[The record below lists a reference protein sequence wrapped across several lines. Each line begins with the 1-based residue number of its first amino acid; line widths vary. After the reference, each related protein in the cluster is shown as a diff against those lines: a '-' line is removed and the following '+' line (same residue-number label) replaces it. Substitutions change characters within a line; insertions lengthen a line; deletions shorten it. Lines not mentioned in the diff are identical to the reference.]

1 MNTNLKKSFIIIS
14 MLFLIII
21 CASSIVSAN
30 EIDSINET
38 VAADEVNVENGSDW
52 DELYVN
58 NEIDESGDGSQDH
71 PFKTV
76 KEAINFGNSKE
87 NPVTINIH
95 SGTYK
100 EKEMKITNNMVI
112 QSYDGDVTFD
122 AKNRGWFLYS
132 TNPENNLTLIGL
144 IFKNGIRYDNDDSTQ
159 GGVVKTEGHIDVV
172 NCTFEHNFGGTG
184 GGINSH
190 NGANIINST
199 FRYNKAEY
207 NGAGI
212 YVIDGQTNIINCVFH
227 DNYAKRQGGAIRIQG
242 STYIENST
250 FYNNTAKLI
259 GSNGYAGFAGNGG
272 AVRVTDGDLNIESS
286 VFKNNSAHFA
296 GGAIS
301 VGDDSQYSTTHYQLN
316 INNSTFDG
324 NTAVFGGGIEAND
337 GINLTNSILSNN
349 TSPYTVSAKHG
360 LGSGVY
366 VLNGDSVLS
375 GNTITDNTNPYNSFS
390 PTIYSHGGN
399 VVENSNEWGND
410 NNRIQTN
417 NGKTTNGI
425 TTQPKVNKPEISIYT
440 QPSGNT
446 QIPETITNPE
456 NTQNPGTIA
465 NPENTHNPE
474 TTQDSKQTANNDDNE
489 PNTAQND
496 NSNNEITKQSSID
509 SNSNFTSDNSDKKN
523 SENNPSSNNMVKTNS
538 SNELNDVNPKS
549 GSKADIGESSESLKV
564 EPEPYSESSTAHEI
578 SALKS
583 ITQNNNFTIPSLII
597 IIIMVLAFIIG
608 YRRKQKEY

>member
-1 MNTNLKKSFIIIS
+1 MNTNLKKSLIIIS
-14 MLFLIII
+14 ITLITLILASTVV
-21 CASSIVSAN
+21 CAN
-30 EIDSINET
+30 DIDSNNENIT
-38 VAADEVNVENGSDW
+38 ADEIEVETSNDW

-100 EKEMKITNNMVI
+100 EKEMKITNNMII
-112 QSYDGDVTFD
+112 QSYDGEVTFD
-122 AKNRGWFLYS
+122 ANNRGWFLYS
-132 TNPENNLTLIGL
+132 TNPKNNLTLIGL
-144 IFKNGIRYDNDDSTQ
+144 IFKNGIRYDYDDSTQ

-250 FYNNTAKLI
+250 FYDNTASLTE
-259 GSNGYAGFAGNGG
+259 GNGYTGFAGNGG

-286 VFKNNSAHFA
+286 IFKNNSAHFA

-324 NTAVFGGGIEAND
+324 NSAIFGAGIEAND
-337 GINLTNSILSNN
+337 GINMTNSVLTNNSV
-349 TSPYTVSAKHG
+349 PYTVSAKHG

-366 VLNGDSVLS
+366 VLNGDSILS
-375 GNTITDNTNPYNSFS
+375 GNTIKDNTNSYNSYC
-390 PTIYSHGGN
+390 PTIYSHSGN
-399 VVENSNEWGND
+399 VAEDNNEWGLND
-410 NNRIQTN
+410 NRRIETN
-417 NGKTTNGI
+417 NGKTTNEI
-425 TTQPKVNKPEISIYT
+425 ATQPTVNKPTISI
-440 QPSGNT
+440 QSNNANKNT
-446 QIPETITNPE
+446 QTSDNIPIS
-456 NTQNPGTIA
+456 
-465 NPENTHNPE
+465 
-474 TTQDSKQTANNDDNE
+474 QDSPKDNDANQQTTTNDHTNQQ
-489 PNTAQND
+489 TSAND
-496 NSNNEITKQSSID
+496 NLINKITKSSL
-509 SNSNFTSDNSDKKN
+509 SGQNSNFTSDTTNQN
-523 SENNPSSNNMVKTNS
+523 SENNHDSNNMVKTNS
-538 SNELNDVNPKS
+538 SNELNDANPKN
-549 GSKADIGESSESLKV
+549 GENADIGESSESLNV
-564 EPEPYSESSTAHEI
+564 EPEPYSQSSNAHEI

-583 ITQNNNFTIPSLII
+583 ITQNQFTLPSII
-597 IIIMVLAFIIG
+597 IILIMVLAFIIG
-608 YRRKQKEY
+608 YKRKQNEY

>member
-1 MNTNLKKSFIIIS
+1 

-30 EIDSINET
+30 NIDSINET
-38 VAADEVNVENGSDW
+38 ITADESNIENSSDW

-122 AKNRGWFLYS
+122 ANNRGWFLYS
-132 TNPENNLTLIGL
+132 TNPKNNLTLIGL
-144 IFKNGIRYDNDDSTQ
+144 IFINGIRYDNDDSTQ

-250 FYNNTAKLI
+250 FYDNTASLTE
-259 GSNGYAGFAGNGG
+259 GDGYTGFAGNGG

-286 VFKNNSAHFA
+286 VFMNNSAHFA

-390 PTIYSHGGN
+390 PTIYSYGGN
-399 VVENSNEWGND
+399 VVENNNDWGND

-425 TTQPKVNKPEISIYT
+425 TTQPKVNKPEINIYAK
-440 QPSGNT
+440 SGNT
-446 QIPETITNPE
+446 QSPESTSNAE
-456 NTQNPGTIA
+456 NTQNPGTTLD
-465 NPENTHNPE
+465 N
-474 TTQDSKQTANNDDNE
+474 KQTTPNNDNE
-489 PNTAQND
+489 QNAAQND
-496 NSNNEITKQSSID
+496 NSNNKITKQSSID
-509 SNSNFTSDNSDKKN
+509 SNSNFTSDNTDKKN
-523 SENNPSSNNMVKTNS
+523 SENAHSSNNMVKTNN

-549 GSKADIGESSESLKV
+549 GSQADIGENSDSLKV

-583 ITQNNNFTIPSLII
+583 ITQNQITIPSII
-597 IIIMVLAFIIG
+597 IILIMTLAFIIG
-608 YRRKQKEY
+608 YKRKQNEY

>member
-1 MNTNLKKSFIIIS
+1 MNTNLKNIVPIIS
-14 MLFLIII
+14 MIFIILI
-21 CASSIVSAN
+21 SLSIVSATDM
-30 EIDSINET
+30 DSDNET
-38 VAADEVNVENGSDW
+38 VTSQEVEGADNW
-52 DELYVN
+52 DDLYVN
-58 NEIDESGDGSQDH
+58 NEIDESGNGSELH
-71 PFKTV
+71 PFKTI

-95 SGTYK
+95 SGTYN
-100 EKEMKITNNMVI
+100 EKEMKITNNMII
-112 QSYDGDVTFD
+112 QSYGGDVTLD

-132 TNPENNLTLIGL
+132 ANPENNLTLKGL

-159 GGVVKTEGHIDVV
+159 GGVVKTEGHIDVI

-212 YVIDGQTNIINCVFH
+212 YVIDGQTNIINCTFH
-227 DNYAKRQGGAIRIQG
+227 DNYAKRQGGAVRIQG

-250 FYNNTAKLI
+250 FYNNTASLTE
-259 GSNGYAGFAGNGG
+259 GDGYTGFAGNGG

-286 VFKNNSAHFA
+286 TFKNNSAHFA

-301 VGDDSQYSTTHYQLN
+301 AGDDSQYSTKHYQVN

-337 GINLTNSILSNN
+337 GINLTNSILTNN
-349 TSPYTVSAKHG
+349 SSPYTVSAKHG

-375 GNTITDNTNPYNSFS
+375 GNTIKDNANSYNSFS
-390 PTIYSHGGN
+390 PTIYSYGGN
-399 VVENSNEWGND
+399 VAENNNEWGED
-410 NNRIQTN
+410 SNRIQTN
-417 NGKTTNGI
+417 NGKTSNEISTYPI
-425 TTQPKVNKPEISIYT
+425 VNKPTINLQTRNANKNT
-440 QPSGNT
+440 QTSGNT
-446 QIPETITNPE
+446 RIPQGNPNDDVKHDDINDNANKQSGE
-456 NTQNPGTIA
+456 NDDIIDA
-465 NPENTHNPE
+465 AIKKSDSHSHNP
-474 TTQDSKQTANNDDNE
+474 
-489 PNTAQND
+489 NTNFT
-496 NSNNEITKQSSID
+496 S
-509 SNSNFTSDNSDKKN
+509 SNSNQKT
-523 SENNPSSNNMVKTNS
+523 SENKYRSDNMVKSNNS
-538 SNELNDVNPKS
+538 NDLNDVNPKS
-549 GSKADIGESSESLKV
+549 GLQADIGETSDSLKV

-583 ITQNNNFTIPSLII
+583 ISQNKFTIPSII
-597 IIIMVLAFIIG
+597 IILIMVLAFIIG

>member
-1 MNTNLKKSFIIIS
+1 

-212 YVIDGQTNIINCVFH
+212 YVIDGQTNIVNCVFH

-250 FYNNTAKLI
+250 FDNNTASLTE
-259 GSNGYAGFAGNGG
+259 GNGYTGFAGNGG
-272 AVRVTDGDLNIESS
+272 AVRVTDGDLNIESCT
-286 VFKNNSAHFA
+286 FRNNSAHFA

-324 NTAVFGGGIEAND
+324 NSAVFGAGIEAND
-337 GINLTNSILSNN
+337 GINMTNSILTNN
-349 TSPYTVSAKHG
+349 SSPYTVSAKHG

-375 GNTITDNTNPYNSFS
+375 GNTIKDNTNPYNSYS
-390 PTIYSHGGN
+390 PTIYSHSGN
-399 VVENSNEWGND
+399 VAENNNEWGD
-410 NNRIQTN
+410 DTNRIQTN
-417 NGKTTNGI
+417 NGKTTNEI
-425 TTQPKVNKPEISIYT
+425 TTQPTVKKPAINIQNRNTNKNVQTSESTPNNNAEHT
-440 QPSGNT
+440 DKKDNT
-446 QIPETITNPE
+446 NQ
-456 NTQNPGTIA
+456 
-465 NPENTHNPE
+465 
-474 TTQDSKQTANNDDNE
+474 QTAE
-489 PNTAQND
+489 ND
-496 NSNNEITKQSSID
+496 NILDKLIKKSD
-509 SNSNFTSDNSDKKN
+509 SRANTNFTSSDSNQKV
-523 SENNPSSNNMVKTNS
+523 SENKYKSNNMVKSNN

-549 GSKADIGESSESLKV
+549 GSQADIGETSDSLKV

-583 ITQNNNFTIPSLII
+583 IAQNKFTIPSII
-597 IIIMVLAFIIG
+597 IILIMVLAFIIG

>member
-1 MNTNLKKSFIIIS
+1 LIIIS
-14 MLFLIII
+14 ITLITFILASTVV
-21 CASSIVSAN
+21 CAN
-30 EIDSINET
+30 DIDSNNENIT
-38 VAADEVNVENGSDW
+38 ADEIEVETSNDW

-95 SGTYK
+95 SGTYN
-100 EKEMKITNNMVI
+100 EKEMKITNNMII
-112 QSYDGDVTFD
+112 QSYDGEVTFD
-122 AKNRGWFLYS
+122 ANNRGWFLYS
-132 TNPENNLTLIGL
+132 TNPKNNLTLIGL
-144 IFKNGIRYDNDDSTQ
+144 IFKNGIRYDYDDSTQ

-250 FYNNTAKLI
+250 FYDNTASLTE
-259 GSNGYAGFAGNGG
+259 GNGYTGFAGNGG

-286 VFKNNSAHFA
+286 IFKNNSAHFA

-324 NTAVFGGGIEAND
+324 NSAIFGAGIEAND
-337 GINLTNSILSNN
+337 GINMTNSVLTNNSV
-349 TSPYTVSAKHG
+349 PYTVSAKHG

-366 VLNGDSVLS
+366 VLNGDSILS
-375 GNTITDNTNPYNSFS
+375 GNTIKDNTNSYNSYC
-390 PTIYSHGGN
+390 PTIYSHSGN
-399 VVENSNEWGND
+399 VAEDNNEWGLND
-410 NNRIQTN
+410 NRRIETN
-417 NGKTTNGI
+417 NGKTTNEI
-425 TTQPKVNKPEISIYT
+425 ATQPTVNKPTISI
-440 QPSGNT
+440 QSNNANKNT
-446 QIPETITNPE
+446 QTSDNIPIS
-456 NTQNPGTIA
+456 
-465 NPENTHNPE
+465 
-474 TTQDSKQTANNDDNE
+474 QDSPKDNDANQQTTTNDHTNQQ
-489 PNTAQND
+489 TSAND
-496 NSNNEITKQSSID
+496 NLINKITKSSL
-509 SNSNFTSDNSDKKN
+509 SGQNSNFTSDTTNQN
-523 SENNPSSNNMVKTNS
+523 SENNHDSNNMVKTNNT
-538 SNELNDVNPKS
+538 NELNNANPKN
-549 GSKADIGESSESLKV
+549 GENADIGESSESLNV
-564 EPEPYSESSTAHEI
+564 EPEPYSQSSNAHEI

-583 ITQNNNFTIPSLII
+583 ITQNQFTLPSII
-597 IIIMVLAFIIG
+597 VILIMVLAFIIG
-608 YRRKQKEY
+608 YKRNQNEY

>member
-1 MNTNLKKSFIIIS
+1 MNTSLKKPFILIS

-30 EIDSINET
+30 DIDSINET
-38 VAADEVNVENGSDW
+38 VVADEGNIENGSDW

-76 KEAINFGNSKE
+76 KEAITFGNSKE

-122 AKNRGWFLYS
+122 ANNRGWFLYS
-132 TNPENNLTLIGL
+132 TNPKNNLTLIGL

-190 NGANIINST
+190 NGANIFNST
-199 FRYNKAEY
+199 FRNNKAEY

-212 YVIDGQTNIINCVFH
+212 YVINGQTNIINCVFH
-227 DNYAKRQGGAIRIQG
+227 DNFAKRQGGAIRIQG
-242 STYIENST
+242 PTYIENST
-250 FYNNTAKLI
+250 FYNNTASLTE
-259 GSNGYAGFAGNGG
+259 GNGYTGFAGNGG

-324 NTAVFGGGIEAND
+324 NSAIFGGGIEAND

-399 VVENSNEWGND
+399 VDENNNEWGND

-417 NGKTTNGI
+417 NGKTTNEI
-425 TTQPKVNKPEISIYT
+425 TTQPKVNKPTIHIYT
-440 QPSGNT
+440 KTSGNT
-446 QIPETITNPE
+446 QIPETSQNTE
-456 NTQNPGTIA
+456 NTPKDN
-465 NPENTHNPE
+465 ENN
-474 TTQDSKQTANNDDNE
+474 KQTIPNNNANKQNAA
-489 PNTAQND
+489 TND
-496 NSNNEITKQSSID
+496 NSNNEIANKL
-509 SNSNFTSDNSDKKN
+509 SNSNSNRNSSSENTNKN
-523 SENNPSSNNMVKTNS
+523 SENTYSSNNMVKTNS
-538 SNELNDVNPKS
+538 SNELNDINSKS
-549 GSKADIGESSESLKV
+549 GSQADIGESSDSLKV

-583 ITQNNNFTIPSLII
+583 ITQNNFTIPAII
-597 IIIMVLAFIIG
+597 IILIMVLAFIIG

>member
-1 MNTNLKKSFIIIS
+1 MNTNLKKSLIIIS
-14 MLFLIII
+14 ITLITLILASTVV
-21 CASSIVSAN
+21 CAN
-30 EIDSINET
+30 DIDSNNENIT
-38 VAADEVNVENGSDW
+38 ADEIEVETSNDW

-58 NEIDESGDGSQDH
+58 NKIDESGDGSQDH

-100 EKEMKITNNMVI
+100 EKEMKITNNMII
-112 QSYDGDVTFD
+112 QSYDGEVTFD
-122 AKNRGWFLYS
+122 ANNRGWFLYS
-132 TNPENNLTLIGL
+132 TNPKNNLTLIGL
-144 IFKNGIRYDNDDSTQ
+144 IFKNGIRYDYDDSTQ

-250 FYNNTAKLI
+250 FYDNTASLTE
-259 GSNGYAGFAGNGG
+259 GNGYTGFAGNGG

-286 VFKNNSAHFA
+286 IFKNNSAHFA

-324 NTAVFGGGIEAND
+324 NSAIFGAGIEAND
-337 GINLTNSILSNN
+337 GINMTNSVLTNNSV
-349 TSPYTVSAKHG
+349 PYTVSAKHG

-366 VLNGDSVLS
+366 VLNGDSILS
-375 GNTITDNTNPYNSFS
+375 GNTIKDNTNSYNSYC
-390 PTIYSHGGN
+390 PTIYSHSGN
-399 VVENSNEWGND
+399 VAEDNNEWGLND
-410 NNRIQTN
+410 NRRIETN
-417 NGKTTNGI
+417 NGKTTNEI
-425 TTQPKVNKPEISIYT
+425 ATQTTVNKPTINIYT
-440 QPSGNT
+440 KTSSNT
-446 QIPETITNPE
+446 QIPESTPNPENAQIPESTPNPE
-456 NTQNPGTIA
+456 NTQIPG
-465 NPENTHNPE
+465 
-474 TTQDSKQTANNDDNE
+474 TTQDNKQTTNNNGNE
-489 PNTAQND
+489 QNAAQND

-509 SNSNFTSDNSDKKN
+509 LNSNFTSDNTNKKN
-523 SENNPSSNNMVKTNS
+523 SENAYSSNNMVKTNS
-538 SNELNDVNPKS
+538 SNELNDANPKN
-549 GSKADIGESSESLKV
+549 GENADIGESSESLNV
-564 EPEPYSESSTAHEI
+564 EPEPYSQSSNAHEI
-578 SALKS
+578 SAIKS
-583 ITQNNNFTIPSLII
+583 ITQNNFTIPSLII
-597 IIIMVLAFIIG
+597 ILIMVLAFIIG
-608 YRRKQKEY
+608 YRRKQIEY

>member
-1 MNTNLKKSFIIIS
+1 MNTNLKKSLIIIS
-14 MLFLIII
+14 ITLITLILASTVV
-21 CASSIVSAN
+21 CAN
-30 EIDSINET
+30 DIDSNNENIT
-38 VAADEVNVENGSDW
+38 ADEIEVETSNDW

-100 EKEMKITNNMVI
+100 EKEMKITNNMII
-112 QSYDGDVTFD
+112 QSYDGEVTFD
-122 AKNRGWFLYS
+122 ANNRGWFLYS
-132 TNPENNLTLIGL
+132 TNPKNNLTLIGL
-144 IFKNGIRYDNDDSTQ
+144 IFKNGIRYDYDDSTQ

-250 FYNNTAKLI
+250 FYDNTASLTE
-259 GSNGYAGFAGNGG
+259 GNGYTGFAGNGG

-286 VFKNNSAHFA
+286 IFKNNSAHFA

-324 NTAVFGGGIEAND
+324 NSAIFGAGIEAND
-337 GINLTNSILSNN
+337 GINMTNSVLTNNSV
-349 TSPYTVSAKHG
+349 PYTVSAKHG

-366 VLNGDSVLS
+366 VLNGDSILS
-375 GNTITDNTNPYNSFS
+375 GNTIKDNTNSYNSYC

-399 VVENSNEWGND
+399 VAEDNNEWGLND
-410 NNRIQTN
+410 NRRIETN
-417 NGKTTNGI
+417 NGKTTNEI
-425 TTQPKVNKPEISIYT
+425 ATQPTVNKPTISI
-440 QPSGNT
+440 QSNNANKNT
-446 QIPETITNPE
+446 QTSDNIPIS
-456 NTQNPGTIA
+456 
-465 NPENTHNPE
+465 
-474 TTQDSKQTANNDDNE
+474 QDSPKDNDANQQTTTNDHTNQQ
-489 PNTAQND
+489 TSAND
-496 NSNNEITKQSSID
+496 NLINKITKSSL
-509 SNSNFTSDNSDKKN
+509 SGQNSNFTSDTTNQN
-523 SENNPSSNNMVKTNS
+523 SENNHDSNNMVKTNNT
-538 SNELNDVNPKS
+538 NELNNANPKN
-549 GSKADIGESSESLKV
+549 GENTDIGESSESLNV
-564 EPEPYSESSTAHEI
+564 EPEPYSQSSNAHEI

-583 ITQNNNFTIPSLII
+583 ITQNQFTLPSII
-597 IIIMVLAFIIG
+597 VILIMVLAFIIG
-608 YRRKQKEY
+608 YKRKQNEY

>member
-14 MLFLIII
+14 MLFLTII

-30 EIDSINET
+30 DIDSINET
-38 VAADEVNVENGSDW
+38 VAADEDNIENSPFW

-100 EKEMKITNNMVI
+100 EKEMKITNNMII

-122 AKNRGWFLYS
+122 ANNRGWFLYS
-132 TNPENNLTLIGL
+132 TNPKNNLTLIGL
-144 IFKNGIRYDNDDSTQ
+144 IFKNGIRYDYDDSTQ

-250 FYNNTAKLI
+250 FYDNTASLTE
-259 GSNGYAGFAGNGG
+259 GNGYTGFAGNGG

-286 VFKNNSAHFA
+286 IFKNNSAHFA

-324 NTAVFGGGIEAND
+324 NSAIFGAGIEAND
-337 GINLTNSILSNN
+337 GINMTNSVLTNNSV
-349 TSPYTVSAKHG
+349 PYTVSAKHG

-366 VLNGDSVLS
+366 VLNGDSILS
-375 GNTITDNTNPYNSFS
+375 GNTIKDNTNSYNSYC
-390 PTIYSHGGN
+390 PTIYSHSGN
-399 VVENSNEWGND
+399 VAEDNNEWGLND
-410 NNRIQTN
+410 NRRIETN
-417 NGKTTNGI
+417 NGKTTNEI
-425 TTQPKVNKPEISIYT
+425 ATQPTVNKPTISI
-440 QPSGNT
+440 QSNNANKNT
-446 QIPETITNPE
+446 QTSDNIPIS
-456 NTQNPGTIA
+456 
-465 NPENTHNPE
+465 
-474 TTQDSKQTANNDDNE
+474 QDSPKDNDANQQTTTNDHTNQQ
-489 PNTAQND
+489 TSAND
-496 NSNNEITKQSSID
+496 NLINKITKSSL
-509 SNSNFTSDNSDKKN
+509 SGQNSNFTSDTTNQN
-523 SENNPSSNNMVKTNS
+523 SENNHDSNNMVKTNNT
-538 SNELNDVNPKS
+538 NELNNANPKN
-549 GSKADIGESSESLKV
+549 GENADIGESSESLNV
-564 EPEPYSESSTAHEI
+564 EPEPYSQSSNAHEI

-583 ITQNNNFTIPSLII
+583 ITQNQFTLPSII
-597 IIIMVLAFIIG
+597 VILIMVLAFIIG
-608 YRRKQKEY
+608 YKRKQNEY

>member
-1 MNTNLKKSFIIIS
+1 MNTNLKKSLIIIS
-14 MLFLIII
+14 ITLITLILASTVV
-21 CASSIVSAN
+21 CAN
-30 EIDSINET
+30 DIDSNNENIT
-38 VAADEVNVENGSDW
+38 ADEIEVETSNDW

-100 EKEMKITNNMVI
+100 EKEMKITNNMII
-112 QSYDGDVTFD
+112 QSYDGEVTFD
-122 AKNRGWFLYS
+122 ANNRGWFLYS
-132 TNPENNLTLIGL
+132 TNPKNNLTLIGL
-144 IFKNGIRYDNDDSTQ
+144 IFKNGIRYDYDDSTQ

-250 FYNNTAKLI
+250 FYDNTASLTE
-259 GSNGYAGFAGNGG
+259 GNGYTGFAGNGG

-286 VFKNNSAHFA
+286 IFKNNSAHFA

-324 NTAVFGGGIEAND
+324 NSAIFGAGIEAND
-337 GINLTNSILSNN
+337 GINMTNSVLTNNSV
-349 TSPYTVSAKHG
+349 PYTVSAKHG

-366 VLNGDSVLS
+366 VLNGDSILS
-375 GNTITDNTNPYNSFS
+375 GNTIKDNTNSYNSYC
-390 PTIYSHGGN
+390 PTIYSHSGN
-399 VVENSNEWGND
+399 VAEDNNEWGLND
-410 NNRIQTN
+410 NRRIETN
-417 NGKTTNGI
+417 NGKTTNEI
-425 TTQPKVNKPEISIYT
+425 ATQPTVNKPTISI
-440 QPSGNT
+440 QSNNANKNT
-446 QIPETITNPE
+446 QTSDNIPIS
-456 NTQNPGTIA
+456 
-465 NPENTHNPE
+465 
-474 TTQDSKQTANNDDNE
+474 QDSPKDNDANQQTTTNDHTNQQ
-489 PNTAQND
+489 TSAND
-496 NSNNEITKQSSID
+496 NLINKITKSSL
-509 SNSNFTSDNSDKKN
+509 SGQNSNFTSDTTNQN
-523 SENNPSSNNMVKTNS
+523 SENNHDSNNMVKTNNT
-538 SNELNDVNPKS
+538 NELNNANPKN
-549 GSKADIGESSESLKV
+549 GENADIGESSESLNV
-564 EPEPYSESSTAHEI
+564 EPEPYSQSSNAHEI

-583 ITQNNNFTIPSLII
+583 ITQNQFTLPSII
-597 IIIMVLAFIIG
+597 IILIMVLAFIIG
-608 YRRKQKEY
+608 YKRKQNEY

>member
-14 MLFLIII
+14 MLFLTII

-30 EIDSINET
+30 DIDSINET
-38 VAADEVNVENGSDW
+38 VAADEDNIENNPVW

-100 EKEMKITNNMVI
+100 EKEMKISNNMII
-112 QSYDGDVTFD
+112 QSYDGEVTFD
-122 AKNRGWFLYS
+122 ANNRGWFLYS
-132 TNPENNLTLIGL
+132 TNPKNNLTLIGL
-144 IFKNGIRYDNDDSTQ
+144 IFKNGIRYDYDDSTQ

-250 FYNNTAKLI
+250 FYDNTASLTE
-259 GSNGYAGFAGNGG
+259 GNGYTGFAGNGG

-286 VFKNNSAHFA
+286 IFKNNSAHFA

-324 NTAVFGGGIEAND
+324 NSAIFGAGIEAND
-337 GINLTNSILSNN
+337 GINMTNSVLTNNSV
-349 TSPYTVSAKHG
+349 PYTVSAKHG

-366 VLNGDSVLS
+366 VLNGDSILS
-375 GNTITDNTNPYNSFS
+375 GNTIKDNTNSYNSYC
-390 PTIYSHGGN
+390 PTIYSHSGN
-399 VVENSNEWGND
+399 VAEDNNEWGLND
-410 NNRIQTN
+410 NRRIETN
-417 NGKTTNGI
+417 NGKTTNEI
-425 TTQPKVNKPEISIYT
+425 ATQPTVNKPTISI
-440 QPSGNT
+440 QSNNANKNT
-446 QIPETITNPE
+446 QTSDNIPIS
-456 NTQNPGTIA
+456 
-465 NPENTHNPE
+465 
-474 TTQDSKQTANNDDNE
+474 QDSPKDNDADQQTTTNDHTNQQ
-489 PNTAQND
+489 TSAND
-496 NSNNEITKQSSID
+496 NLINKITKSSL
-509 SNSNFTSDNSDKKN
+509 SGQNSNFTSDTTNQN
-523 SENNPSSNNMVKTNS
+523 SENNHDSNNMVKTNNT
-538 SNELNDVNPKS
+538 NELNNANPKN
-549 GSKADIGESSESLKV
+549 GENADIGESSESLNV
-564 EPEPYSESSTAHEI
+564 EPEPYSQSSNAHEI

-583 ITQNNNFTIPSLII
+583 ITQNQFTLPSII
-597 IIIMVLAFIIG
+597 MILIMVLAFIIG
-608 YRRKQKEY
+608 YKRKQNEY

>member
-1 MNTNLKKSFIIIS
+1 MNTNLKKSLIIIS
-14 MLFLIII
+14 ITLITLIL
-21 CASSIVSAN
+21 ASTVVFAN
-30 EIDSINET
+30 DIDSNNENIT
-38 VAADEVNVENGSDW
+38 ADEIEVETSNDW

-100 EKEMKITNNMVI
+100 EKEMKITNNMII
-112 QSYDGDVTFD
+112 QSYDGEVTFD
-122 AKNRGWFLYS
+122 ANNRGWFLYS
-132 TNPENNLTLIGL
+132 TNPKNNLTLIGL
-144 IFKNGIRYDNDDSTQ
+144 IFKNGIRYDYDDSTQ

-250 FYNNTAKLI
+250 FYDNTASLTE
-259 GSNGYAGFAGNGG
+259 GNGYTGFAGNGG

-286 VFKNNSAHFA
+286 IFKNNSAHFA

-324 NTAVFGGGIEAND
+324 NSAIFGAGIEAND
-337 GINLTNSILSNN
+337 GINMTNSVLTNNSV
-349 TSPYTVSAKHG
+349 PYTVSAKHG

-366 VLNGDSVLS
+366 VLNGDSILS
-375 GNTITDNTNPYNSFS
+375 GNTIKDNTNSYNSYC
-390 PTIYSHGGN
+390 PTIYSHNGN
-399 VVENSNEWGND
+399 VAEDNNQWGSND
-410 NNRIQTN
+410 NRRIETN
-417 NGKTTNGI
+417 NGKTTNEI
-425 TTQPKVNKPEISIYT
+425 ATQPTVNKPTISI
-440 QPSGNT
+440 QSNNANKNT
-446 QIPETITNPE
+446 QTSDNIPIS
-456 NTQNPGTIA
+456 
-465 NPENTHNPE
+465 
-474 TTQDSKQTANNDDNE
+474 QDSPKDNDANQQTTTNDHTNQQ
-489 PNTAQND
+489 TSAND
-496 NSNNEITKQSSID
+496 NLINKITKSSL
-509 SNSNFTSDNSDKKN
+509 SGQNSNFTSDTTNQN
-523 SENNPSSNNMVKTNS
+523 SENNHDSNNMVKTNNT
-538 SNELNDVNPKS
+538 NELNNANPKN
-549 GSKADIGESSESLKV
+549 GENADIGESSESLNV
-564 EPEPYSESSTAHEI
+564 EPEPYSQSSNAHEI

-583 ITQNNNFTIPSLII
+583 ITQNQFTLPSII
-597 IIIMVLAFIIG
+597 IILIMVLAFIIG
-608 YRRKQKEY
+608 YKRKQNEY

>member
-30 EIDSINET
+30 DIDSINET
-38 VAADEVNVENGSDW
+38 IVSDEGNIENSSNW

-242 STYIENST
+242 PTYIENST
-250 FYNNTAKLI
+250 FYNNTASLTE
-259 GSNGYAGFAGNGG
+259 GDGYTGFAGNGG

-425 TTQPKVNKPEISIYT
+425 TTQPKVNKPEINIYT
-440 QPSGNT
+440 QPSGKT
-446 QIPETITNPE
+446 QIPEATQNTE
-456 NTQNPGTIA
+456 NTPKDN
-465 NPENTHNPE
+465 ENN
-474 TTQDSKQTANNDDNE
+474 KQTTNNDNA
-489 PNTAQND
+489 NKQNAAQND
-496 NSNNEITKQSSID
+496 NSNNEITNKQISSN
-509 SNSNFTSDNSDKKN
+509 SNSNFTSENANKKN
-523 SENNPSSNNMVKTNS
+523 SENAYSSNNMVKTNN

-549 GSKADIGESSESLKV
+549 GSQADIGESSDNLKV
-564 EPEPYSESSTAHEI
+564 EPEPYSESSTTHEI

-583 ITQNNNFTIPSLII
+583 TTQNKFTIPSII
-597 IIIMVLAFIIG
+597 IILIMVLAFIIG

>member
-1 MNTNLKKSFIIIS
+1 MNTNLKKSLIIIS
-14 MLFLIII
+14 ITLITLILASTVV
-21 CASSIVSAN
+21 CAN
-30 EIDSINET
+30 DIDSNNENIT
-38 VAADEVNVENGSDW
+38 ADEIEVETSNDW

-100 EKEMKITNNMVI
+100 EKEMKITNNMII
-112 QSYDGDVTFD
+112 QSYDGEVTFD
-122 AKNRGWFLYS
+122 ANNRGWFLYS
-132 TNPENNLTLIGL
+132 TNPKNNLTLIGL
-144 IFKNGIRYDNDDSTQ
+144 IFKNGIRYDYDDSTQ

-250 FYNNTAKLI
+250 FYDNTASLTE
-259 GSNGYAGFAGNGG
+259 GNGYTGFAGNGG

-286 VFKNNSAHFA
+286 IFKNNSAHFA

-324 NTAVFGGGIEAND
+324 NSAIFGAGIEAND
-337 GINLTNSILSNN
+337 GINMTNSVLTNNSV
-349 TSPYTVSAKHG
+349 PYTVSAKHG

-366 VLNGDSVLS
+366 VLNGDSILS
-375 GNTITDNTNPYNSFS
+375 GNTIKDNTNSYNSYC
-390 PTIYSHGGN
+390 PTIYSHSGN
-399 VVENSNEWGND
+399 VAEDNNEWGLND
-410 NNRIQTN
+410 NRRIETN
-417 NGKTTNGI
+417 NGKTTNEI
-425 TTQPKVNKPEISIYT
+425 ATQPTVNKPTISI
-440 QPSGNT
+440 QSNNANKNT
-446 QIPETITNPE
+446 QTSDNIPIS
-456 NTQNPGTIA
+456 
-465 NPENTHNPE
+465 
-474 TTQDSKQTANNDDNE
+474 QDSPKDNDANQQTTTNDHTNQQ
-489 PNTAQND
+489 TSAND
-496 NSNNEITKQSSID
+496 NLINKITKSSL
-509 SNSNFTSDNSDKKN
+509 SGQNSNFTSDTTNQN
-523 SENNPSSNNMVKTNS
+523 SENNHDSNNMVKTNNT
-538 SNELNDVNPKS
+538 NELNNANPKN
-549 GSKADIGESSESLKV
+549 GENADIGESSESLNV
-564 EPEPYSESSTAHEI
+564 EPEPYSQSSNAHEI

-583 ITQNNNFTIPSLII
+583 ITQNQFTLPSII
-597 IIIMVLAFIIG
+597 IILIMVLAFIIG
-608 YRRKQKEY
+608 YKRNQNEY

>member
-1 MNTNLKKSFIIIS
+1 MNSNLKKITAIIS
-14 MLFLIII
+14 MIFIILI
-21 CASSIVSAN
+21 SLSIVSASD
-30 EIDSINET
+30 IDSNNET
-38 VAADEVNVENGSDW
+38 VMPDEIETVDNW
-52 DELYVN
+52 DDLYVN
-58 NEIDESGDGSQDH
+58 NEIDESGDGSELH
-71 PFKTV
+71 PFKSI
-76 KEAINFGNSKE
+76 KEAINFGNSKK

-95 SGTYK
+95 SGTYN
-100 EKEMKITNNMVI
+100 EKEMKITNNMII
-112 QSYDGDVTFD
+112 QSYDGDVTLD

-212 YVIDGQTNIINCVFH
+212 YVIDGQTNIINCTFH

-250 FYNNTAKLI
+250 FYNNTASLTE
-259 GSNGYAGFAGNGG
+259 GNGYTGFAGNGG

-286 VFKNNSAHFA
+286 TFKNNSAHFA

-301 VGDDSQYSTTHYQLN
+301 AGDDSQYSTTHYQLN

-337 GINLTNSILSNN
+337 GINLTNSILTNN
-349 TSPYTVSAKHG
+349 SSPYTVSAKHG

-375 GNTITDNTNPYNSFS
+375 GNTIKDNANSYNSFS
-390 PTIYSHGGN
+390 PTIYAYGGN
-399 VVENSNEWGND
+399 VAENNNEWGED

-417 NGKTTNGI
+417 NGKTSNEI
-425 TTQPKVNKPEISIYT
+425 TTQPTVKKSAVNIQTRKT
-440 QPSGNT
+440 NKNT
-446 QIPETITNPE
+446 QTSENAQIPQ
-456 NTQNPGTIA
+456 NTPNNNVEQTDKKDYD
-465 NPENTHNPE
+465 H
-474 TTQDSKQTANNDDNE
+474 QQTAENDNAIDNLIKKSN
-489 PNTAQND
+489 PHS
-496 NSNNEITKQSSID
+496 NSNNNFTS
-509 SNSNFTSDNSDKKN
+509 SNSNQQDSEDKYK
-523 SENNPSSNNMVKTNS
+523 SNNMVKSNN
-538 SNELNDVNPKS
+538 SNELSDVNPKS
-549 GSKADIGESSESLKV
+549 GSQSDIGESQNSLKV
-564 EPEPYSESSTAHEI
+564 EAEPHSKSSTAHEI

-583 ITQNNNFTIPSLII
+583 ITQNNFTIPSII
-597 IIIMVLAFIIG
+597 IILIMVLAFIIG

>member
-1 MNTNLKKSFIIIS
+1 MNTNLKNITIIIS
-14 MLFLIII
+14 MIFII
-21 CASSIVSAN
+21 SISLSMVSAN
-30 EIDSINET
+30 DIDSNNET
-38 VAADEVNVENGSDW
+38 ITTDAVETTEEW
-52 DELYVN
+52 DDLYVN
-58 NEIDESGDGSQDH
+58 NEIDESGDGSELH

-95 SGTYK
+95 SGTYN
-100 EKEMKITNNMVI
+100 EKEMKITNNMII

-132 TNPENNLTLIGL
+132 ANPENNLTLIGL

-172 NCTFEHNFGGTG
+172 NCTFEHNYGGTG

-212 YVIDGQTNIINCVFH
+212 YVIDGQTNIINCTFH

-242 STYIENST
+242 PTYIENST
-250 FYNNTAKLI
+250 FYNNTASLTE
-259 GSNGYAGFAGNGG
+259 GNGYTGFAGNGG

-286 VFKNNSAHFA
+286 IFKNNSAHFA

-324 NTAVFGGGIEAND
+324 NSAVFGAGIEAND
-337 GINLTNSILSNN
+337 GINLTNSIMTNN
-349 TSPYTVSAKHG
+349 SSPYTVSAKHG

-375 GNTITDNTNPYNSFS
+375 GNTIKDNTNAYNSFS
-390 PTIYSHGGN
+390 PTIYSYGGN
-399 VVENSNEWGND
+399 VAENNNEWGED

-417 NGKTTNGI
+417 NGKTTNEI
-425 TTQPKVNKPEISIYT
+425 TTQPTVNKPTI
-440 QPSGNT
+440 N
-446 QIPETITNPE
+446 IPTKKSNKNSQTSE
-456 NTQNPGTIA
+456 NIP
-465 NPENTHNPE
+465 
-474 TTQDSKQTANNDDNE
+474 TTQDSPNNDDVIQTNE
-489 PNTAQND
+489 NGESAQQTSKSDNPID
-496 NSNNEITKQSSID
+496 KPITKSEPESNNPDTNFTSNSNNQKA
-509 SNSNFTSDNSDKKN
+509 
-523 SENNPSSNNMVKTNS
+523 SENKYDSKNMVKSNN

-549 GSKADIGESSESLKV
+549 GSQADIGESSDSLKV
-564 EPEPYSESSTAHEI
+564 EPEQSSEPSTAHEI
-578 SALKS
+578 STLKS
-583 ITQNNNFTIPSLII
+583 ITQNKFTMPSII
-597 IIIMVLAFIIG
+597 IILIMVLAFIIG

>member
-1 MNTNLKKSFIIIS
+1 
-14 MLFLIII
+14 MLFLTII

-30 EIDSINET
+30 DIDSINET
-38 VAADEVNVENGSDW
+38 VAADEDNIENSPFW

-100 EKEMKITNNMVI
+100 EKEMKITNNMII

-122 AKNRGWFLYS
+122 ANNRGWFLYS
-132 TNPENNLTLIGL
+132 TNPKNNLTLIGL
-144 IFKNGIRYDNDDSTQ
+144 IFKNGIRYDYDDSTQ

-250 FYNNTAKLI
+250 FYDNTASLTE
-259 GSNGYAGFAGNGG
+259 GNGYTGFAGNGG

-286 VFKNNSAHFA
+286 IFKNNSAHFA

-324 NTAVFGGGIEAND
+324 NSAIFGAGIEAND
-337 GINLTNSILSNN
+337 GINMTNSVLTNNSV
-349 TSPYTVSAKHG
+349 PYTVSAKHG

-366 VLNGDSVLS
+366 VLNGDSILS
-375 GNTITDNTNPYNSFS
+375 GNTIKDNTNSYNSYC
-390 PTIYSHGGN
+390 PTIYSHSGN
-399 VVENSNEWGND
+399 VAEDNNEWGLND
-410 NNRIQTN
+410 NRRIETN
-417 NGKTTNGI
+417 NGKTTNEI
-425 TTQPKVNKPEISIYT
+425 ATQPTVNKPTISI
-440 QPSGNT
+440 QSNNANKNT
-446 QIPETITNPE
+446 QTSDNIPIS
-456 NTQNPGTIA
+456 
-465 NPENTHNPE
+465 
-474 TTQDSKQTANNDDNE
+474 QDSPKDNDANQQTTTNDHTNQQ
-489 PNTAQND
+489 TSAND
-496 NSNNEITKQSSID
+496 NLINKITKSSL
-509 SNSNFTSDNSDKKN
+509 SGQNSNFTSDTTNQN
-523 SENNPSSNNMVKTNS
+523 SENNHDSNNMVKTNNT
-538 SNELNDVNPKS
+538 NELNNANPKN
-549 GSKADIGESSESLKV
+549 GENADIGESSESLNV
-564 EPEPYSESSTAHEI
+564 EPEPYSQSSNAHEI

-583 ITQNNNFTIPSLII
+583 ITQNQFTLPSII
-597 IIIMVLAFIIG
+597 VILIMVLAFIIG
-608 YRRKQKEY
+608 YKRKQNEY

>member
-1 MNTNLKKSFIIIS
+1 MNTNLKKSLIIIS
-14 MLFLIII
+14 ITLITLILASTVV
-21 CASSIVSAN
+21 CAN
-30 EIDSINET
+30 DIDSNNENIT
-38 VAADEVNVENGSDW
+38 ADEIEVETSNDW

-100 EKEMKITNNMVI
+100 EKEMKITNNMII
-112 QSYDGDVTFD
+112 QSYDGEVTFD
-122 AKNRGWFLYS
+122 ANNRGWFLYS
-132 TNPENNLTLIGL
+132 TNPKNNLTLIGL
-144 IFKNGIRYDNDDSTQ
+144 IFKNGIRYDYDDSTQ

-250 FYNNTAKLI
+250 FYDNTASLTE
-259 GSNGYAGFAGNGG
+259 GNGYTGFAGNGG

-286 VFKNNSAHFA
+286 IFKNNSAHFA

-324 NTAVFGGGIEAND
+324 NSAIFGAGIEAND
-337 GINLTNSILSNN
+337 GINMTNSVVTNN
-349 TSPYTVSAKHG
+349 SVPYTVSAKHG

-366 VLNGDSVLS
+366 VLNGDSILS
-375 GNTITDNTNPYNSFS
+375 GNTIKDNTNSYNSYC
-390 PTIYSHGGN
+390 PTIYSHSGN
-399 VVENSNEWGND
+399 VAEDNNEWGLND
-410 NNRIQTN
+410 NRRIETN
-417 NGKTTNGI
+417 NGKTTNEI
-425 TTQPKVNKPEISIYT
+425 ATQPTVNKPTISI
-440 QPSGNT
+440 QSNNANKNT
-446 QIPETITNPE
+446 QTSDNIPIS
-456 NTQNPGTIA
+456 
-465 NPENTHNPE
+465 
-474 TTQDSKQTANNDDNE
+474 QDSPKDNDANQQTTTNDHTNQQ
-489 PNTAQND
+489 TSAND
-496 NSNNEITKQSSID
+496 NLINKITKSSL
-509 SNSNFTSDNSDKKN
+509 SGQNSNFTSDTTNQN
-523 SENNPSSNNMVKTNS
+523 SENNHDSNNMVKTNNT
-538 SNELNDVNPKS
+538 NELNNANPKN
-549 GSKADIGESSESLKV
+549 GENADIGESSESLNV
-564 EPEPYSESSTAHEI
+564 EPEPYSQSSNAHEI

-583 ITQNNNFTIPSLII
+583 ITQNQFTLPSII
-597 IIIMVLAFIIG
+597 IILIMVLAFIIG
-608 YRRKQKEY
+608 YKRKQNEY